1 MGKYDAKTASRVFV
15 LFIQSNLIVM
25 KGFAKCELQV
35 SLLEQKKK
43 RNKNMGNRHEER
55 QALHSLASDELK
67 VVYIHTMTVKS
78 VSCSC
83 FVIWR
88 VRFFVF
94 SC

>member
-43 RNKNMGNRHEER
+43 KKQKYG
-55 QALHSLASDELK
+55 K
-67 VVYIHTMTVKS
+67 
-78 VSCSC
+78 
-83 FVIWR
+83 
-88 VRFFVF
+88 
-94 SC
+94 